1 MLEKKISAGQADIYS
16 SVLANEFGKR
26 RADISAAASHICEP
40 PMVVKMAFR
49 DGGGSCA
56 VPNG

>member
-1 MLEKKISAGQADIYS
+1 MLEKRISAGQAEIYQ
-16 SVLANEFGKR
+16 SVLANELGKR
-26 RADISAAASHICEP
+26 IADISAAAGHISEP
-40 PMVVKMAFR
+40 PMVVKMVFR

>member
-1 MLEKKISAGQADIYS
+1 MLKEKISAWQAEIYS
-16 SVLANEFGKR
+16 SVRANELGKR
-26 RADISAAASHICEP
+26 RADIPAAASHIREP

-49 DGGGSCA
+49 DGGGSCD